1 MSLRRPWLGD
11 LEVAVLENIWG
22 IGSSDAKQVHAAIGR
37 NRNTSLNTVQSALE
51 RLFRK
56 NLLRREK
63 ISHAFVYSAAVT
75 RDGLMLNLIDDVVR
89 SVSNGG
95 SDSMLTAFLDI
106 AERADENNL
115 QRLEKLIAERRKQ
128 FAKKGEDES

>member
-1 MSLRRPWLGD
+1 MSLRRPWLGE
-11 LEVAVLENIWG
+11 LEVAVLENIWDA
-22 IGSSDAKQVHAAIGR
+22 GSSDAKQVHSAIGSI
-37 NRNTSLNTVQSALE
+37 RNTSLNTVQSALE

-75 RDGLMLNLIDDVVR
+75 RDGLMSNLIDDVVR
-89 SVSNGG
+89 SVSNG
-95 SDSMLTAFLDI
+95 SSESMLAAFINI

-115 QRLEKLIAERRKQ
+115 LRLERLIAERREYSRQ
-128 FAKKGEDES
+128 KGESK